1 MIRFSLLVALCCS
14 GISYSAEPCISGIPI
29 GQRPGPYSFLVATG
43 PQRGQQTC
51 YVCETGDNPGC
62 VIFAR
67 KASDSLGQLL
77 LKIEPIVSR
86 EKSPIK
92 TWLTILGE
100 KTISI
105 DDLGKWSKAHGLKS
119 IPVGIF
125 DDEDGPPSYKISQD
139 AEITVLIFNQK
150 KVVNNFAFRSG
161 ELNEKSIKQIVESLS
176 NLEKK

>member
-14 GISYSAEPCISGIPI
+14 GISYSAEPCISGIPV

-67 KASDSLGQLL
+67 KVSDSLGQLL
-77 LKIEPIVSR
+77 LKIEPVVSR

-92 TWLTILGE
+92 TWMTILGE

-105 DDLGKWSKAHGLKS
+105 DNLGQWSKAQGLKS

>member
-1 MIRFSLLVALCCS
+1 MIRFNLIFVLCWGSL
-14 GISYSAEPCISGIPI
+14 GYSNEPCISGIPV

-51 YVCETGDNPGC
+51 YVCETGENPGC

-77 LKIEPIVSR
+77 LKIEPVVNR

-92 TWLTILGE
+92 TWMTILGE
-100 KTISI
+100 KTITI
-105 DDLGKWSKAHGLKS
+105 DNLAKWAKAQGLKS

-125 DDEDGPPSYKISQD
+125 DYEDGPPSYKISQD
-139 AEITVLIFNQK
+139 AEITILIFNQK

-176 NLEKK
+176 HLEKK

>member
-1 MIRFSLLVALCCS
+1 MMRFSLLVALACS
-14 GISYSAEPCISGIPI
+14 GISYSAEPCISGIPV

-51 YVCETGDNPGC
+51 YICETGDNPGC

-77 LKIEPIVSR
+77 LKIEPVVSR

-92 TWLTILGE
+92 TWMTILGE

-105 DDLGKWSKAHGLKS
+105 DNLGKWSKAQGLKS